1 MGCQSQRGWGL
12 SFFADRVPVPPAEM
26 RVEGVGV
33 NPLDRRRVDVAVD
46 LTPCQEPVNV
56 EMVIVGPDEAELCSI
71 LLVHNRDW
79 MLDRV
84 LHLRQDA
91 GPGEHTLHVGIFWG
105 GQLVARAAT
114 VFCFPLSEPGGRAG

>member
-1 MGCQSQRGWGL
+1 
-12 SFFADRVPVPPAEM
+12 M